1 MPNLPTVS
9 IITPAYNTSEFLS
22 QTVSS
27 VLRQTYRTFEL
38 LIVDDGSTDG
48 TLELARRLARV
59 DGRIRV
65 ISRAHGGPSAA
76 RNAAIRE
83 GRADYFALL
92 DSDDLWHPT
101 FLEAQMQVFE
111 TCPHADIVTGNA
123 FNLGGDGDGRPVN
136 PAAGECREIR
146 LIDILERE
154 NSVFIMSVFRR
165 TVIAAIGGFNEALPL
180 NEAYDFW
187 IRAAHA
193 GCRFV
198 QNPVPLGQYRRR
210 SDSISANELNMLTG
224 IIRVLRN
231 AGSLCADRPPEL
243 AAIRRQLARF
253 DEERLL
259 ASAKT
264 NLVSRQFAA
273 AADDFKSLFDARR
286 DFSSGAIARI
296 SRWVPAML
304 LWAYRVKRSFG
315 RPLPAEASHEDRF

>member
-1 MPNLPTVS
+1 LVS
-9 IITPAYNTSEFLS
+9 IITPAYNTAEFLS

-27 VLRQTYRTFEL
+27 VLRQTYQNFEL
-38 LIVDDGSTDG
+38 LIVNDGSTDR
-48 TLELARRLARV
+48 TLELACQWARA
-59 DGRIRV
+59 DGRIHV

-83 GRADYFALL
+83 GRGEYFALL
-92 DSDDLWHPT
+92 DSDDVWHPT
-101 FLEAQMQVFE
+101 FLEAQMQVFQAY
-111 TCPHADIVTGNA
+111 PQADVVTGNA
-123 FNLGGDGDGRPVN
+123 FNLGGDADGRPVN
-136 PAAGECREIR
+136 TANAACREIT

-165 TVIAAIGGFNEALPL
+165 TVIAAIGSFDEALPL
-180 NEAYDFW
+180 NEDYDFW

-224 IIRVLRN
+224 IIRVFRS
-231 AGSLCADRPPEL
+231 AGSLCADRPREM
-243 AAIRRQLARF
+243 AAIRRQLVRF
-253 DEERLL
+253 EEERLL

-286 DFSSGAIARI
+286 DFSSAAIARI

-315 RPLPAEASHEDRF
+315 HPLAAEASHEDRL